1 MSAPRRDPALAPL
14 PRPRAPQ
21 GVEPAARPATGRARA
36 LLDAVVAIGADLT
49 LGAVPE
55 NVVRAAVGLV
65 PARTAVL
72 AVLGPDRQ
80 LRRVAAAQREGG
92 PATVLEEAQ
101 ARAAYA
107 RLLAAEPD
115 GGTVR
120 VPVTERGTALGALL
134 LAADGQLQGALTE
147 EDRDTVAALAAA
159 AGVALGNARV
169 LEEADRRRRWL
180 EAAGEITSS
189 LLGDADRDTELG
201 LVARRAREVAE
212 ADIALI
218 MLPFGRDELVVEV
231 LAGTGDGDPCGLT
244 GARMPLEG
252 SLCGQV
258 VLQGQAVVVDDPPLT
273 GGEVRADVEIAQL
286 PGTVLVTGATLLVPL
301 GAAHDV
307 RGVLAVARRPGAPN
321 FSTIDVQLATTFAN
335 QAALALD
342 RHRAQSDRAHL
353 AVYEDR
359 DRIARDLHD
368 LVIQRL
374 FATGLGLQGLSR
386 TSDERT
392 KARLA
397 VAVDDLDATIR
408 DIRTTI
414 FELNRR
420 VDSDDL
426 RGQVRDV
433 LAEAERALGYPAR
446 LQLRGPIAE
455 GVPDEVRPHLLAVLR
470 ESMSNVARH
479 SGADAVAVALTVD
492 RGLTLVIEDN
502 GSGLG
507 ERARGGNGL
516 RNMRRRA
523 EMFGGGMSVE
533 TREGGSGT
541 RLEWRVP
548 LG

>member
-1 MSAPRRDPALAPL
+1 
-14 PRPRAPQ
+14 
-21 GVEPAARPATGRARA
+21 
-36 LLDAVVAIGADLT
+36 
-49 LGAVPE
+49 
-55 NVVRAAVGLV
+55 
-65 PARTAVL
+65 
-72 AVLGPDRQ
+72 
-80 LRRVAAAQREGG
+80 
-92 PATVLEEAQ
+92 
-101 ARAAYA
+101 
-107 RLLAAEPD
+107 
-115 GGTVR
+115 
-120 VPVTERGTALGALL
+120 
-134 LAADGQLQGALTE
+134 
-147 EDRDTVAALAAA
+147 
-159 AGVALGNARV
+159 V

-212 ADIALI
+212 ADVAMI

-231 LAGTGDGDPCGLT
+231 LAGPAGADAYGLT

-252 SLCGQV
+252 SLTGQV

-273 GGEVRADVEIAQL
+273 GGEVRADVEVPA
-286 PGTVLVTGATLLVPL
+286 GAALVSGPTLLVPL
-301 GAAHDV
+301 GTAHDV

-321 FSTIDVQLATTFAN
+321 FSSIDVQLATTFAN

-386 TSDERT
+386 SSDERT

-433 LAEAERALGYPAR
+433 LAEAERALGYPVR